1 MIGGVLSDYYPVMA
15 GRTALKAC
23 LAVLIATWASYATA
37 LDRVGAIGVAKR
49 QVGSKCS
56 PVTPCTFTAKTENN
70 KWYVRVEFTKRNS
83 PQDKPL
89 PYPGGH
95 AIFIMDQS
103 GRVVGKIEGE

>member
-1 MIGGVLSDYYPVMA
+1 MP
-15 GRTALKAC
+15 RHTALNAC
-23 LAVLIATWASYATA
+23 LAALIATWASHAAA
-37 LDRVGAIGVAKR
+37 LDRVGAIDVAKR
-49 QVGSKCS
+49 HVGSKCS

-103 GRVVGKIEGE
+103 GKVVGRIEGE